1 MKMTPIL
8 TACLG
13 LAAIHVVAAPPS
25 PLPPG
30 TKIRVASPNPTYM
43 GRATNSL
50 DDVEFA
56 MFLSVGQ
63 KASPEVIREILAT
76 AAEKGDPRARFR
88 LSMNTVPGIPVDVL
102 IKERSEIARKDGP
115 AIQKMAQEGN
125 AEAQYDLSLIYELGY
140 AVKQDH
146 KKSFEWGLK
155 AASLEHPAAL
165 VHVSQMYAYG
175 VGVPPDIH
183 AARRMLMV
191 LRKLEPAVADYNLRE
206 WREWVSPG
214 PDALKNMRAAP
225 LFQAIGMQRDDAVG
239 MLARAGLIRDVK
251 SCRIYEQRGIEKHRF
266 YEDGLSLHVTRYGRV
281 SGVEACCEGY
291 NDFKAFRGKLP
302 FGMSWDTRPEEA
314 EKAIGPI
321 IGEGKGRGYNDPAW
335 GLVYGFDN
343 VAFYAWFQDPK
354 EAGAVAGP
362 LRNVRAFERWAAD
375 YNAPAKPR

>member
-1 MKMTPIL
+1 MKKTPII

-13 LAAIHVVAAPPS
+13 LAAALVVAAPPS

-43 GRATNSL
+43 GRATNAL

-56 MFLSVGQ
+56 MFLSVAQ
-63 KASPEVIREILAT
+63 KASPEVIREILVT

-88 LSMNTVPGIPVDVL
+88 LGMNTVAGIPDDVL

-125 AEAQYDLSLIYELGY
+125 AEAQYDLSIIYEHGY
-140 AVKQDH
+140 GVKQDL
-146 KKSFEWGLK
+146 KKSFDWGLK
-155 AASLEHPAAL
+155 AASQEHPAAL
-165 VHVSQMYAYG
+165 VQVSQLYAYG
-175 VGVPPDIH
+175 LGVPPDIH

-191 LRKLEPAVADYNLRE
+191 LRKSEPEVADYNLRP
-206 WREWVSPG
+206 WRERESPG
-214 PDALKNMRAAP
+214 PDVLKKMRAVP
-225 LFQAIGMQRDDAVG
+225 LFQTIGMQRDDAVG

-251 SCRIYEQRGIEKHRF
+251 SCQIQEQRGIEKHHF
-266 YEDGLSLHVTRYGRV
+266 FEDGLSLHVTRFGRV
-281 SGVEACCEGY
+281 TGAEACCDGY

-321 IGEGKGRGYNDPAW
+321 IGDAKGTGINDYAW
-335 GLVYGFDN
+335 GLAYAFDN
-343 VAFYAWFQDPK
+343 VAFYAWFHDTK